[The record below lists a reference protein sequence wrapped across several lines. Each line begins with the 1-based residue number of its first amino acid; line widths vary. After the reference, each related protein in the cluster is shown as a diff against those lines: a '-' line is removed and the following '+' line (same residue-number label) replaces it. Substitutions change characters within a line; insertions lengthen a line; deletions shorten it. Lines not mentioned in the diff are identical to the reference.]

1 MTQTHPIQG
10 WSRGRHGPEEA
21 QRGNVGSILKTK
33 ENFPKETTFGLGFE
47 APIGVCQVEKGEGR
61 SSTAR
66 KDTVPKA

>member
-1 MTQTHPIQG
+1 M
-10 WSRGRHGPEEA
+10 
-21 QRGNVGSILKTK
+21 GSILKTK